1 MLFLCDRNKKD
12 PDGQQRTVKHRK
24 TFGKG
29 REMVLSVL
37 VTLHYPQ
44 QSRTTGKIPGDRMR
58 ACS

>member
-1 MLFLCDRNKKD
+1 MTIIKKD

-37 VTLHYPQ
+37 VTLHYLQ
-44 QSRTTGKIPGDRMR
+44 QSRTTGKIPGDRVR